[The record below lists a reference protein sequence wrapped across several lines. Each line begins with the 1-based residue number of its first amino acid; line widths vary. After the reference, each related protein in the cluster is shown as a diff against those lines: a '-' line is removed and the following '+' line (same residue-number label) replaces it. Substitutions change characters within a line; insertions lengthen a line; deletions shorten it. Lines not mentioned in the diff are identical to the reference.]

1 MAESKNSRIAVPS
14 FAGKRVDVRSDKS
27 LKIQLYDSD
36 NKYPQRV
43 RNAINASGTATATT
57 NLLQKHLRGNGFR
70 NTEIETLVVNERGE
84 TLADVHRLICAD
96 RAMYRGFALHIG
108 YNALLEI
115 NSIKHIPIEVI
126 RLSEPDDLGVVS
138 TVKVHPD
145 WAGESDKA
153 FRRAD
158 VQEFHLYTKD
168 SEKIYEQIESAGGYD
183 KWQGHIFYHS
193 DNGVGTY
200 PPAVCDAVFEDVLT
214 DAGIKMWKFRG
225 ISTDF
230 MANYFW
236 IFNGEFASDEERD
249 EYVES
254 LNSFQ
259 GVDSSHKIVVV
270 ECPTPNAKPEIVK
283 VEKQDND
290 KVYELTE
297 TTVMENIIRSYG
309 QPLALHAIKV
319 AGQLGLSKEWEEAKA
334 NYDERTKDERD
345 KIGDI
350 IQGLLGDWFEGNP
363 ADDNDYLIVP
373 LTGLEDDQNVKPIAE
388 TLEVGKIAALQTI
401 VTDPTMQPQQK
412 INFLNAVFGIDYN
425 TAAAIVNGTPLPVT
439 V

>member
-14 FAGKRVDVRSDKS
+14 FAGRRVDVRTDKS

-57 NLLQKHLRGNGFR
+57 NLFAKHLRGNGFR
-70 NTEIETLVVNERGE
+70 NKNIETLVVNEKGQ
-84 TLADVHRLICAD
+84 TLADVHRLICED

-108 YNALLEI
+108 YNALLQI
-115 NSIKHIPIEVI
+115 NTIKHIPLEAI
-126 RLSEPDDLGVVS
+126 RLSEADDLGIVS

-145 WAGESDKA
+145 WAGETDKP
-153 FRRAD
+153 FRKQD
-158 VQEFHLYTKD
+158 VLEFDLYTENVD
-168 SEKIYEQIESAGGYD
+168 TIYEQIEKSGGYD
-183 KWQGHIFYHS
+183 NWKGHIYYHS
-193 DNGVGTY
+193 DKGYGTY
-200 PPAVCDAVFEDVLT
+200 PPAVCDSVFEDVLT
-214 DAGIKMWKFRG
+214 DAGIKLWKFRG

-236 IFNGEFASDEERD
+236 IFNGEFADETERD
-249 EYVES
+249 DYVNGI
-254 LNSFQ
+254 NSFQ

-270 ECPTPNAKPEIVK
+270 ECPVPNAKPEIIK

-297 TTVMENIIRSYG
+297 TTVMENVIRAYG

-334 NYDERTKDERD
+334 NYDERTKDDRD
-345 KIGDI
+345 KIGLI
-350 IQGLLGDWFEGNP
+350 IQELLEKWFEGNP
-363 ADDNDYLIVP
+363 ADDNDYLIIP
-373 LTGLEDDQNVKPIAE
+373 ITGLEDQSNVKPIAE
-388 TLEVGKIAALQTI
+388 TLEVGKITTMQMI
-401 VTDPTMQPQQK
+401 VTDTNMLPQQK

-425 TAAAIVNGTPLPVT
+425 VAAAIVNGTQLPVT